1 LYLPGSLLIPAE
13 LAERLK
19 KELNVVE
26 VVVPLKSEIAL

>member
-1 LYLPGSLLIPAE
+1 MPILPE

-19 KELNVVE
+19 NELNVVE